1 MSEVSSEISEE
12 EMYGYLDGSG
22 DYIPTLDESTGSTA
36 NKNKINNEK
45 KKENIVIKDDS
56 YDMDE
61 FDEFEGDI
69 SQPSPKF
76 NSQPS
81 SKFNNRQMSTGN
93 QNKPTIINNNVMA
106 DKTNILSLQSQ
117 SIQAEIALD
126 EIGKEVL
133 KLRNQQR
140 VMLRERREVAK
151 EKKQRAE
158 ERRLKY
164 AEELKRYSI
173 RVNDAEAEVSLLKD
187 KITYLTKQN
196 DFIEAS
202 KSELTATIDK
212 LNEIIVASTNKM
224 KNMDNTIEEYKLE
237 NSSLKQEFNIKENE
251 WNQEKISLKDAIH
264 TNELSI
270 NVLNK
275 AMEANELRLA
285 KERENLPEFHKKLVD
300 EQLSRIQQFE
310 AQLLEKEGAIKAEET
325 RKMLQNEQL
334 RKNLM
339 EEFLQMRK
347 RCEEELIVQKTDIE
361 NKLLKFEN
369 EKQQWHLKYI
379 EEQDKIDRDRAQLK
393 QKEKLLSEEEKK
405 LNKYKIELDM
415 KQKNIGPTIEAAEH
429 DRNEARSLKVKADEI
444 YAAAEDHA
452 SSILVAERGLLK
464 KEQNLIELQHQLDQL
479 RNKLYEE
486 QRGLSLEISKF
497 NSSNQHLEN
506 ERFKLHQYSME
517 ISSQAE
523 TIRKVT
529 NIIPNEDKF
538 MSILHPK
545 IELLKANDELKR
557 SSIPSSVF
565 EMNSLDTS
573 SINQLQYITAPLPKR
588 DDNTFQT
595 ITGNLF
601 PDLFPVESS
610 LTVYDSNNNVMEN
623 MDTIIQPD
631 VSLVTSLEDFHY
643 TTQNMK
649 SLARKYGIM

>member
-22 DYIPTLDESTGSTA
+22 DYIPTLDESTGSIK
-36 NKNKINNEK
+36 NKNKINNEM
-45 KKENIVIKDDS
+45 KKENILKDDS

-69 SQPSPKF
+69 SQPSPKLI
-76 NSQPS
+76 
-81 SKFNNRQMSTGN
+81 NRQIPTTN
-93 QNKPTIINNNVMA
+93 QTKSIKSNNNIMS
-106 DKTNILSLQSQ
+106 DKTNVLSLQTQ

-140 VMLRERREVAK
+140 VMLRERREIAK

-164 AEELKRYSI
+164 TEELKRYSI
-173 RVNDAEAEVSLLKD
+173 RVNDAEAEISLLKD

-212 LNEIIVASTNKM
+212 LNEIIISSTNKM
-224 KNMDNTIEEYKLE
+224 KDMDNTIQEYKLE
-237 NSSLKQEFNIKENE
+237 NSNLKQEYNIKENE
-251 WNQEKISLKDAIH
+251 WNQEKLSLKDIIH
-264 TNELSI
+264 THELSI

-275 AMEANELRLA
+275 SMEANEARLA

-325 RKMLQNEQL
+325 RKILQNEQL

-339 EEFLQMRK
+339 DEILQMRK
-347 RCEEELIVQKTDIE
+347 RFEEEIIIQKADYE
-361 NKLLKFEN
+361 NKLLRFEN
-369 EKQQWHLKYI
+369 EKQQWHMKYI
-379 EEQDKIDRDRAQLK
+379 EEQGNLESIRLQLN
-393 QKEKLLSEEEKK
+393 QKEKTLSENEKLFDK
-405 LNKYKIELDM
+405 SRIELEM
-415 KQKNIGPTIEAAEH
+415 KQKNIIPTIEATEH
-429 DRNEARSLKVKADEI
+429 DRNEARALKVKADEI

-464 KEQNLIELQHQLDQL
+464 KEQSLIEMQHQLDQL
-479 RNKLYEE
+479 KNKLHEE
-486 QRGLSLEISKF
+486 QRQLSIEISKF
-497 NSSNQHLEN
+497 NNSKQYLEN

-529 NIIPNEDKF
+529 NILPNEDNF
-538 MSILHPK
+538 MTISHPK
-545 IELLKANDELKR
+545 LEILKANEELKR

-565 EMNSLDTS
+565 EINSTDVS
-573 SINQLQYITAPLPKR
+573 SMYPLQKITAPLPKR
-588 DDNTFQT
+588 DDNKFQS
-595 ITGNLF
+595 ITSDLF
-601 PDLFPVESS
+601 PDLFPAESS
-610 LTVYDSNNNVMEN
+610 LTVYDGNNNVMEN
-623 MDTIIQPD
+623 IDNIIQPD

>member
-22 DYIPTLDESTGSTA
+22 DYIPTLDESTGSIK
-36 NKNKINNEK
+36 NKNKIKNEM
-45 KKENIVIKDDS
+45 KKENILKDDS

-69 SQPSPKF
+69 SQPSPKLI
-76 NSQPS
+76 
-81 SKFNNRQMSTGN
+81 NRQIPTTN
-93 QNKPTIINNNVMA
+93 QTKSIKSNNNIMS
-106 DKTNILSLQSQ
+106 DKTNVLSLQTQ

-140 VMLRERREVAK
+140 VMLRERREIAK

-164 AEELKRYSI
+164 TEELKRYSI
-173 RVNDAEAEVSLLKD
+173 RVNDAEAEISLLKD

-212 LNEIIVASTNKM
+212 LNEIIISSTNKM
-224 KNMDNTIEEYKLE
+224 KDMDNTIQEYKLE
-237 NSSLKQEFNIKENE
+237 NSNLKQEYNIKENE
-251 WNQEKISLKDAIH
+251 WNQEKLSLKDIIH
-264 TNELSI
+264 THELSI

-275 AMEANELRLA
+275 SMEANEARLA

-325 RKMLQNEQL
+325 RKILQNEQL

-339 EEFLQMRK
+339 DEILQMRK
-347 RCEEELIVQKTDIE
+347 RFEEEIIIQKADYE
-361 NKLLKFEN
+361 NKLLRFEN
-369 EKQQWHLKYI
+369 EKQQWHMKYI
-379 EEQDKIDRDRAQLK
+379 EEQGNLESIRLQLN
-393 QKEKLLSEEEKK
+393 QKEKTLSENEKLFDK
-405 LNKYKIELDM
+405 SRIELEM
-415 KQKNIGPTIEAAEH
+415 KQKNIMPTIEATEH
-429 DRNEARSLKVKADEI
+429 DRNEARALKVKADEI

-464 KEQNLIELQHQLDQL
+464 KEQSLIEMQHQLDQL
-479 RNKLYEE
+479 KNKLHEE
-486 QRGLSLEISKF
+486 QRQLSIEISKF
-497 NSSNQHLEN
+497 NNSKQYLEN

-529 NIIPNEDKF
+529 NILPNEDNF
-538 MSILHPK
+538 MTISHPK
-545 IELLKANDELKR
+545 LEILKANEELKR

-565 EMNSLDTS
+565 EFNSTDVS
-573 SINQLQYITAPLPKR
+573 SMYPLQKITAPLPKR
-588 DDNTFQT
+588 DDNKFQS
-595 ITGNLF
+595 ITSDLF
-601 PDLFPVESS
+601 PDLFPAESS
-610 LTVYDSNNNVMEN
+610 LTVYDGNNNVMEN
-623 MDTIIQPD
+623 MDNIIQPD
-631 VSLVTSLEDFHY
+631 VSLVTSLEAFHY

>member
-22 DYIPTLDESTGSTA
+22 DYIPTLDESTGSIK
-36 NKNKINNEK
+36 NKNKINNEM
-45 KKENIVIKDDS
+45 KKENILKDDS

-69 SQPSPKF
+69 SQPSPKLI
-76 NSQPS
+76 
-81 SKFNNRQMSTGN
+81 NRQIPTTN
-93 QNKPTIINNNVMA
+93 QTKSINSNNNNNIMS
-106 DKTNILSLQSQ
+106 DKTNVLSLQTQ

-140 VMLRERREVAK
+140 VMLRERREIAK

-164 AEELKRYSI
+164 TEELKRYSI
-173 RVNDAEAEVSLLKD
+173 RVNDAEAEISLLKD

-212 LNEIIVASTNKM
+212 LNEIIISSTNKM
-224 KNMDNTIEEYKLE
+224 KDMDNTIQEYKLE
-237 NSSLKQEFNIKENE
+237 NSNLKQEYNIKENE
-251 WNQEKISLKDAIH
+251 WNQEKLSLKDIIH
-264 TNELSI
+264 THELSI

-275 AMEANELRLA
+275 SMEANEARLA

-325 RKMLQNEQL
+325 RKILQNEQL

-339 EEFLQMRK
+339 DEILQMRK
-347 RCEEELIVQKTDIE
+347 RFEEEIIIQKADYE
-361 NKLLKFEN
+361 NKLLRFEN
-369 EKQQWHLKYI
+369 EKQQWHMKYI
-379 EEQDKIDRDRAQLK
+379 EEQGNLESIRLQLN
-393 QKEKLLSEEEKK
+393 QKEKTLSENEKLLDK
-405 LNKYKIELDM
+405 SRIELEM
-415 KQKNIGPTIEAAEH
+415 KQKNIMPTIEATEH
-429 DRNEARSLKVKADEI
+429 DRNEARALKVKADEI

-464 KEQNLIELQHQLDQL
+464 KEQSLIEMQHQLDQL
-479 RNKLYEE
+479 KNKLHEE
-486 QRGLSLEISKF
+486 QRQLSIEISKF
-497 NSSNQHLEN
+497 NNSKQCLEN

-529 NIIPNEDKF
+529 NILPNEDKF
-538 MSILHPK
+538 MTISHPK
-545 IELLKANDELKR
+545 LEILKANEELKR

-565 EMNSLDTS
+565 EFNSTDVS
-573 SINQLQYITAPLPKR
+573 SMYPLQKISAPLPKR
-588 DDNTFQT
+588 DDNKFQS
-595 ITGNLF
+595 ITSDLF
-601 PDLFPVESS
+601 PDLFPAESS
-610 LTVYDSNNNVMEN
+610 LTVYDGNNNVMEN
-623 MDTIIQPD
+623 IDNIIQPD

>member
-12 EMYGYLDGSG
+12 EMVGYLDGSG
-22 DYIPTLDESTGSTA
+22 DYIPTLDESTGSIA
-36 NKNKINNEK
+36 SKNKMNKEK
-45 KKENIVIKDDS
+45 KKENIVLKEDS

-69 SQPSPKF
+69 SQQSP
-76 NSQPS
+76 Q
-81 SKFNNRQMSTGN
+81 FNNRQISIGN
-93 QNKPTIINNNVMA
+93 QNKPTIIDKKVMT
-106 DKTNILSLQSQ
+106 DKTNILSLQTQ

-187 KITYLTKQN
+187 RITYLTKQN

-202 KSELTATIDK
+202 KSELTATINK

-224 KNMDNTIEEYKLE
+224 KDMDNIIEEYKSE
-237 NSSLKQEFNIKENE
+237 NSSLKLEYNIKENE
-251 WNQEKISLKDAIH
+251 WNQEKMSLKDTIH
-264 TNELSI
+264 TNELSLGA
-270 NVLNK
+270 LNK

-310 AQLLEKEGAIKAEET
+310 AQLLEKEGAMRAEET
-325 RKMLQNEQL
+325 RKLLQNEQM
-334 RKNLM
+334 RKSLM
-339 EEFLQMRK
+339 EEFLLLRK
-347 RCEEELIVQKTDIE
+347 RCEEELIVQKTDFE
-361 NKLLKFEN
+361 SKLFKFEN
-369 EKQQWHLKYI
+369 EKQHWHLKYI
-379 EEQDKIDRDRAQLK
+379 EEQDKIDRAHAQLN
-393 QKEKLLSEEEKK
+393 QKEKVLSEEEKR
-405 LNKYKIELDM
+405 LDKYKIELDM
-415 KQKNIGPTIEAAEH
+415 KHKNIAPTIESAEH

-464 KEQNLIELQHQLDQL
+464 KEQGLIELQHQLDQL
-479 RNKLYEE
+479 RNKLHEE

-497 NSSNQHLEN
+497 NSSKQHLEN

-529 NIIPNEDKF
+529 NIIPTEDKL

-545 IELLKANDELKR
+545 IEMLKANEELKR
-557 SSIPSSVF
+557 LSVPSSVF
-565 EMNSLDTS
+565 EMNSLNTS
-573 SINQLQYITAPLPKR
+573 SMNQLQYITAPLPKR
-588 DDNTFQT
+588 DDNKFQI
-595 ITGNLF
+595 ITSDLF
-601 PDLFPVESS
+601 PDLFPAESS
-610 LTVYDSNNNVMEN
+610 LTVYDSNSHVVEN

-649 SLARKYGIM
+649 SMARKYGIM